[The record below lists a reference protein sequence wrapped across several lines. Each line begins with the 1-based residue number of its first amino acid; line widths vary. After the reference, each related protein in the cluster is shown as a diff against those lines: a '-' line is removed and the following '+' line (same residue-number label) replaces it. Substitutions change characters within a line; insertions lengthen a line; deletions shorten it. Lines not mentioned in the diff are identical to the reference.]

1 MLILYDLRKGGGV
14 EPTFATMKALVGER
28 LRQAR
33 VARQMSLADV
43 AGEANVSAA
52 TLSRV
57 ERDKQSIDV
66 ELFLTI
72 ARVLKATPADLLCD
86 EEGANGDDALAVRIA
101 AMESRE
107 RTQLWRQLSNERR
120 EARQQRRSDTR
131 ADAAEVE
138 ELLAQMD
145 FLRDEIDAVRGRLGK
160 KR

>member
-1 MLILYDLRKGGGV
+1 
-14 EPTFATMKALVGER
+14 
-28 LRQAR
+28 
-33 VARQMSLADV
+33 MSLADV
-43 AGEANVSAA
+43 AGEARVSAA

-145 FLRDEIDAVRGRLGK
+145 FLRDEIEAVRGRLGK